1 MMAGLRAPRALP
13 CNGQGIFLGIFR
25 E

>member
-13 CNGQGIFLGIFR
+13 CEFQGIFLGIFR

>member
-13 CNGQGIFLGIFR
+13 CDFQGIFLGIFR